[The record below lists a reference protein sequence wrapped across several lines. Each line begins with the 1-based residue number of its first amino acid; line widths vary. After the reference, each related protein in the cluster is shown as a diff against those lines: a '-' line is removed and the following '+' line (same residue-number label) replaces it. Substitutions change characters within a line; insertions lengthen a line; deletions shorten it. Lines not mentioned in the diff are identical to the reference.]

1 MSLVLTLS
9 VLNSDTLLSIFS
21 DKNVYT
27 FAYLLK
33 SDTFSNFRK
42 KKFRTS
48 MKVLNFYVFLV
59 NCDKVLYF
67 PLAPLGEHR

>member
-42 KKFRTS
+42 NVPNINES
-48 MKVLNFYVFLV
+48 IEFL
-59 NCDKVLYF
+59 CF
-67 PLAPLGEHR
+67 FGEL